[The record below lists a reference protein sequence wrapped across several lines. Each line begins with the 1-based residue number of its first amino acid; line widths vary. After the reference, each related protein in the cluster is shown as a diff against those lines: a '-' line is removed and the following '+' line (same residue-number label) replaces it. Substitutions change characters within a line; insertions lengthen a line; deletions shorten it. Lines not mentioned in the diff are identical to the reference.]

1 MIVTNQ
7 DTLLQLRLE
16 QERKEKKKQ
25 KEKVRECINPSV
37 TIGDPYLYFL
47 HTIWGKLTSCKDV
60 FARVVLTI

>member
-25 KEKVRECINPSV
+25 KEKVRECINPSI
-37 TIGDPYLYFL
+37 TIGDPHL
-47 HTIWGKLTSCKDV
+47 HSH
-60 FARVVLTI
+60 LTILANTGDRLQGRFFLC